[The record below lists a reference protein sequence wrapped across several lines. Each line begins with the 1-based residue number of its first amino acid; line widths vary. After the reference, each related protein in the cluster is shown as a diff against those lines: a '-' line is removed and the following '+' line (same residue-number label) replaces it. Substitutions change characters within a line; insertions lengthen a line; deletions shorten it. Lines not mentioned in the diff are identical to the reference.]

1 MTHFKQKE
9 DEEFVIFEVPGEE
22 LEGVLKVA
30 RGEEHLRLGDQSL
43 WIVAVLQIL
52 SCHNLFSGEVLSKSF
67 ITRNVDF
74 RYFSI

>member
-1 MTHFKQKE
+1 MIFTTHFKQKE

-22 LEGVLKVA
+22 LEGVLEVA

-52 SCHNLFSGEVLSKSF
+52 SSNFFSGGDVIKIVYYQKRRF
-67 ITRNVDF
+67 
-74 RYFSI
+74 